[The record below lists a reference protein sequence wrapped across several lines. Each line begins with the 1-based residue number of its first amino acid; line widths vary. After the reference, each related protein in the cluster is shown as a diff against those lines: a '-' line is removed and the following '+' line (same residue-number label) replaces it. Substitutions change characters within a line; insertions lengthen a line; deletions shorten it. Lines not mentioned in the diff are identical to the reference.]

1 MFINYTAQGE
11 RKFIRVM
18 DAGERGIRS
27 VPSTPPIP
35 SDTDARMNPFTIL
48 FSAKNLTVDYFLN
61 GTKRDALTLIWSL
74 SAIKPVF
81 ASC

>member
-11 RKFIRVM
+11 RKFIRSWTQEN
-18 DAGERGIRS
+18 AEYGS

-48 FSAKNLTVDYFLN
+48 FQP
-61 GTKRDALTLIWSL
+61 RI
-74 SAIKPVF
+74 
-81 ASC
+81 